1 MAADGAQVAEAHSE
15 VFQAA
20 VVAVAAA
27 PLVER
32 VQPLDTAVPV
42 EDRLMHCT
50 SYFVFQSDFFTSFKF
65 FFKK

>member
-1 MAADGAQVAEAHSE
+1 MAVDGAQVAEAHSE

-32 VQPLDTAVPV
+32 VQPLDTVVPV
-42 EDRLMHCT
+42 EDRLIDCT
-50 SYFVFQSDFFTSFKF
+50 
-65 FFKK
+65 

>member
-1 MAADGAQVAEAHSE
+1 MAADGAQVVEAHSE

-42 EDRLMHCT
+42 EDRLIDCT
-50 SYFVFQSDFFTSFKF
+50 
-65 FFKK
+65 

>member
-20 VVAVAAA
+20 VVAAAA

-42 EDRLMHCT
+42 EDRLIDCT
-50 SYFVFQSDFFTSFKF
+50 
-65 FFKK
+65 

>member
-20 VVAVAAA
+20 VVAAAAAA

-50 SYFVFQSDFFTSFKF
+50 
-65 FFKK
+65 